1 MNSSVLFRLY
11 YFINVCSR
19 LLLSPW
25 MYCGKTVNTHV
36 FVDVVVPADFQVM
49 TVKENS
55 TWKCA
60 RSTNAI
66 PTPTMY
72 SQPCGPLFLT
82 QVIHLQIFTLLPSR
96 DTFVCLSPFMFSI
109 HLLAERVL
117 CKTLKWKRFW
127 GVGDG
132 LDRRMLSD
140 CVLFWLFW
148 WYTPRL
154 RASAGLPRF
163 RLDRCVCD
171 PEAEVRSVVGSVFS
185 RSISIQTP
193 ACLSYVSCSLLSLI
207 SVWFI
212 RLSHILIA
220 FLAKSM
226 WTSHCLVS
234 QIHQNILFCVQHKK

>member
-1 MNSSVLFRLY
+1 
-11 YFINVCSR
+11 
-19 LLLSPW
+19 
-25 MYCGKTVNTHV
+25 MYCSKTVNTHV

-117 CKTLKWKRFW
+117 CKTLKRDFGGWEMDWIAGCCLIVFCF
-127 GVGDG
+127 GCFDG
-132 LDRRMLSD
+132 THPGYGFLRVCRGFGSTGAFVTRKLKS
-140 CVLFWLFW
+140 VLWLAVCSPGR
-148 WYTPRL
+148 YQ
-154 RASAGLPRF
+154 F
-163 RLDRCVCD
+163 RL
-171 PEAEVRSVVGSVFS
+171 
-185 RSISIQTP
+185 QH
-193 ACLSYVSCSLLSLI
+193 ACLMSLALSFPSYQCGLLDFRI
-207 SVWFI
+207 YW
-212 RLSHILIA
+212 
-220 FLAKSM
+220 
-226 WTSHCLVS
+226 
-234 QIHQNILFCVQHKK
+234 

>member
-1 MNSSVLFRLY
+1 
-11 YFINVCSR
+11 
-19 LLLSPW
+19 

-60 RSTNAI
+60 RSTNTI

-96 DTFVCLSPFMFSI
+96 RRLQCLIPVEIPLCVFHMFSI

-207 SVWFI
+207 SVWLI
-212 RLSHILIA
+212 RLSHIFDLIV
-220 FLAKSM
+220 FLAQWTHITSVWTLKS
-226 WTSHCLVS
+226 
-234 QIHQNILFCVQHKK
+234 F

>member
-1 MNSSVLFRLY
+1 MHPCWIKVLMYFLIYFTEPKLLNSSVLFRLY

-25 MYCGKTVNTHV
+25 MYCSKTVNTHV

-96 DTFVCLSPFMFSI
+96 RRLQCLIPVEIPLCVFHMFSI

-117 CKTLKWKRFW
+117 CKTLKWKRFG

-154 RASAGLPRF
+154 WASAGLPRF

-185 RSISIQTP
+185 RSI
-193 ACLSYVSCSLLSLI
+193 
-207 SVWFI
+207 
-212 RLSHILIA
+212 
-220 FLAKSM
+220 
-226 WTSHCLVS
+226 
-234 QIHQNILFCVQHKK
+234 